1 MTAQPVRHRF
11 TVDDYYR
18 MAEAGILSWDDR
30 VELIEGE
37 IVDMSPIGVRHARCV
52 DRLNMLLS
60 SILSGKAIVRVQSPI
75 HLDEHSE
82 PQPDLTL
89 LRLRDYSHDD
99 QHPRPEDV
107 LLLIEVSDTTLTIDQ
122 KAKLPLYAR
131 ASIPEVWIVNL
142 QQDRVEVYADP
153 ERGAYKMVQP
163 AARGQSLSVPTF
175 PAARLQVEDI
185 LP

>member
-18 MAEAGILSWDDR
+18 MAEAGILSWGDR
-30 VELIEGE
+30 VELIEGV
-37 IVDMSPIGVRHARCV
+37 IVDMTPIGVRHAQCV

-60 SILSGKAIVRVQSPI
+60 STLSGKAIVRVQSRI

-89 LRLRDYSHDD
+89 LKLRDYSCDTR
-99 QHPRPEDV
+99 HPGPDDV
-107 LLLIEVSDTTLTIDQ
+107 LLLVEVSDTTLTVDQ

-142 QQDRVEVYADP
+142 QQDRVEVYAQP

-163 AARGQSLSVPTF
+163 AARGQSMPIPTI
-175 PAARLQVEDI
+175 PTASLQVEDI

>member
-1 MTAQPVRHRF
+1 MAAQPVRHRF

-18 MAEAGILSWDDR
+18 MAEAGILSWEDR

-37 IVDMSPIGVRHARCV
+37 IVDMSPIGVRHAQCV

-60 SILSGKAIVRVQSPI
+60 SISLGKAIVRVQSPI
-75 HLDEHSE
+75 RLDEHSE

-89 LRLRDYSHDD
+89 LRLRDYSHDHR
-99 QHPRPEDV
+99 HPGPEDV
-107 LLLIEVSDTTLTIDQ
+107 LLLIEVSDTTLTMDQ

-131 ASIPEVWIVNL
+131 AAIQEVWIINL
-142 QQDRVEVYADP
+142 QQDRIEVYAQP
-153 ERGAYKMVQP
+153 EGDTYKMVQP
-163 AARGQSLSVPTF
+163 VVRGQSISVPTF